1 MVYSFARIGAA
12 LGMRVED
19 VYQQN
24 RRLWVRLHEKGGP
37 TSDGSM
43 RPATTTILIGMRRA
57 RYGAV
62 LRACS
67 RGACRRRRVQI
78 AREAES
84 RGLTPPG
91 LVSNDW
97 LWFRR
102 VRFIIDALVIRSHPG
117 RCQAETPLI
126 AQLKFAGPAL

>member
-1 MVYSFARIGAA
+1 MVAFSG
-12 LGMRVED
+12 V
-19 VYQQN
+19 
-24 RRLWVRLHEKGGP
+24 LWSISPLLYIV
-37 TSDGSM
+37 
-43 RPATTTILIGMRRA
+43 A
-57 RYGAV
+57 
-62 LRACS
+62 
-67 RGACRRRRVQI
+67 
-78 AREAES
+78 AES

-102 VRFIIDALVIRSHPG
+102 ARFIIDALVIRSHPG